1 MESHRVAA
9 GAFAL
14 ALAVTSSLVAQEAG
28 PADTLLA
35 RLTAEALAAN
45 PGLAQLQA
53 RARAA
58 GARIRPAGALPDPG
72 LSVTLMDLTLPHFR
86 FRESDF
92 TEVDLEARQ
101 EFPWPGTL
109 GARTRAAAAT
119 SQERRADIA
128 VRRREVVV
136 KTATLYHRLRYVV
149 GAREILRRQH
159 ALLDGSVEVATARYA
174 TGSVPQSDPLA
185 ARVARARLGS
195 EQATLAAEEAGLRAR
210 LRALRGGGG
219 AGPESLAIT
228 LLRPAEVLRLYPTLE
243 AHPHGG
249 SESLEQHPLLAARR
263 AAIASAEATAQAEAL
278 GAHPDFQV
286 MARYGARPIATD
298 FFSVGV
304 GLRVPLWAGRKQ
316 KQLAEAARQDADA
329 ERAALV
335 EERAML
341 AAEFAATLAEAAA
354 GLERL
359 RLLLDEV
366 IPSAHAGQEAALR
379 SYRVGQSDFQT
390 VLAAQESVYHAQLE
404 AAEVAA
410 THLTYLIML
419 EQLTREEAMQ

>member
-136 KTATLYHRLRYVV
+136 QTATLYHRLRYVV

-174 TGSVPQSDPLA
+174 TGSVPQNDPLA

-210 LRALRGGGG
+210 LRALRGGT
-219 AGPESLAIT
+219 GPESLAIT
-228 LLRPAEVLRLYPTLE
+228 PLRPAEVLRLYPTLE

-278 GAHPDFQV
+278 GARPDFQV
-286 MARYGARPIATD
+286 MARYGARPIASD
-298 FFSVGV
+298 FFSAAI
-304 GLRVPLWAGRKQ
+304 GLRVPLWAARKQ

-390 VLAAQESVYHAQLE
+390 VLAAQESVYRAQLE

-410 THLTYLIML
+410 THLT
-419 EQLTREEAMQ
+419 